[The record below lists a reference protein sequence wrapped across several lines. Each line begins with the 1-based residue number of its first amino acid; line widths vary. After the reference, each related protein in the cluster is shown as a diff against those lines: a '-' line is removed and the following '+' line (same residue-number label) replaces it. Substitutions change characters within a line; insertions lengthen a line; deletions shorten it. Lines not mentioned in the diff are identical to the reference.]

1 MLSKVLIIGAGTGG
15 LCLAQG
21 LKQAGVDVSVFERD
35 RTPADRLLGY
45 RLHISSS
52 GARAMEH
59 CLPATLFREFL
70 ASAAKPNTAVSFLDS
85 DLKPLLTFPIVTDPN
100 AESRELPISRITLRK
115 LLLKGLEDVIHFEKR
130 FHHYE
135 QRPDGRVAAHF
146 EDGSEVEGDV
156 LVGADGAS
164 STIRAQLL
172 PSARRMD
179 TGIVA
184 ISGKAPLNDSVRS
197 LTPPE
202 FFRGPTLVLGSGGRF
217 LFGSAVEFPS
227 NGDGKSSNARP
238 VSSPSED
245 LLFGERAEYVMW
257 AFPAGGICFRNSSVP
272 GRRAATN

>member
-35 RTPADRLLGY
+35 RTPTDRLQGY
-45 RLHISSS
+45 RLHISPS

-59 CLPATLFREFL
+59 CLPPAVFREFL

-85 DLKPLLTFPIVTDPN
+85 DLKTLLTLPIVADPK
-100 AESRELPISRITLRK
+100 AESRELPVSRITLRK
-115 LLLKGLEDVIHFEKR
+115 LLLQGLEDVLHFEKR

-146 EDGSEVEGDV
+146 EDGSEIEGDV
-156 LVGADGAS
+156 LIGADGAS

-172 PSARRMD
+172 PDARRID

-184 ISGKAPLNDSVRS
+184 ISGKVPLNDSVRH
-197 LTPPE
+197 LTPSA
-202 FFRGPTLVLGSGGRF
+202 FFPGPTLVLGSGGRF
-217 LFGSAVEFPS
+217 LFGSAVEFPP
-227 NGDGKSSNARP
+227 NGNGPLAEAFP
-238 VSSPSED
+238 VSPPSD
-245 LLFGERAEYVMW
+245 NLLLRDVGPILQAR
-257 AFPAGGICFRNSSVP
+257 SSSGSRP
-272 GRRAATN
+272 SRGNGKR